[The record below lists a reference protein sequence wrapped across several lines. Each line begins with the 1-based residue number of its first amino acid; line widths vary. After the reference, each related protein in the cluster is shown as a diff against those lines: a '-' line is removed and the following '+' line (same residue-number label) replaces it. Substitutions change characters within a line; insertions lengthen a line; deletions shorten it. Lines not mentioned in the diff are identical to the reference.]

1 MSLSDYGSIQS
12 KNYTGK
18 SISIQAGGVGTNL
31 INFSANDAASAYNL
45 KYPNTPPAINQ
56 VLRIDGADTTQFIWD
71 DMGAGG
77 MSPSITIGKLPTV
90 PVLDINGANHTWTDA
105 EFLKG
110 VVKRTGGGALS
121 TDTLGSVTA
130 TTLKTALENAYTDLS
145 VDVGT
150 YFELLIYKDVGLAL
164 FNWNSGA
171 TNITDS
177 SVVDTFLPSTEM
189 LAGNG
194 MTLRFVF
201 TEILIPANPASAN
214 RITVYTTLRV
224 V

>member
-31 INFSANDAASAYNL
+31 INFSANDAANAYNL
-45 KYPNTPPAINQ
+45 KYPDSTPGINQ
-56 VLRIDGADTTQFIWD
+56 VLRIDGADTTQFVWD
-71 DMGAGG
+71 DMSAGG
-77 MSPSITIGKLPTV
+77 MSPGITIGKLPTV
-90 PVLDINGANHTWTDA
+90 PVTDINGVNHTWTDA

-110 VVKRTGGGALS
+110 IVKRTGGGALS

-130 TTLKTALENAYTDLS
+130 ATLKTALENAYPDLS

-150 YFELLIYKDVGLAL
+150 YFELLIYKDAGSAL

-177 SVVDTFLPSTEM
+177 SVADTFLPTTEM

-194 MTLRFVF
+194 TNLRFVF
-201 TEILIPANPASAN
+201 NKCNSS
-214 RITVYTTLRV
+214 LRSYYGL
-224 V
+224 